1 MKRLDDSETF
11 YHLHG
16 FILSP
21 VNIFRSIGSI
31 VKAILVTR
39 EPPEGAEEVVKVI
52 KLPFVDEDILYVVDN
67 KTGFMEV
74 RGREEI
80 MKFISAMK
88 GARRIAQ

>member
-21 VNIFRSIGSI
+21 VNILQSIGSI